1 MSDSTIFRFE
11 VFCTSKQLGGALEAL
26 TGKVAQVAPPQ
37 MVANAAAKSN
47 GAVRMSG
54 ADLNELFLAWLK
66 KKKLTE
72 FRPPDARAFLQEHG
86 RSDNSY
92 SYLLTKM
99 KAAGLIKSLGDSPAT
114 ARWIVVGAK
123 TKTKRGLPA
132 KKQPVRPRRESTPA
146 AAAAKAE

>member
-54 ADLNELFLAWLK
+54 ADLNELFLSWLK

-86 RSDNSY
+86 RSANSY
-92 SYLLTKM
+92 SYRLTKM
-99 KAAGLIKSLGDSPAT
+99 KDAGLIKNLGDSPAT

-123 TKTKRGLPA
+123 TKKGLPT
-132 KKQPVRPRRESTPA
+132 KKQALRPRRKSAPA